1 MLTIMRGRR
10 AGTPSSCCPLR
21 VDHHVDHQ
29 VIIIIIIIMIIII
42 FMIILVISTFFFR
55 VLFIFI
61 FLMFMVMIVS
71 GEDVIAWDHVGVQ
84 VQEKI
89 GSWCSIYSLCQEQRR
104 TFHTLENTPHTP
116 PPRPSPI
123 PQQVMWANSRML
135 QVSGLPRC
143 EGDMR
148 DAREIELQVKAFPSC
163 KWDVCLALSRT
174 SQRLLSQFGR
184 MHFWTYIYIHIYIC
198 MYVCTDMTS
207 HFPPSPLRVCW
218 YAAFPL
224 RWLGTLLKPAYF
236 VTRGFT
242 AAFYIYINVCT

>member
-29 VIIIIIIIMIIII
+29 VSIIIITIIIIMIIII
-42 FMIILVISTFFFR
+42 FMITLVISIFFFW
-55 VLFIFI
+55 VLFIFIFI

-89 GSWCSIYSLCQEQRR
+89 GSWCSIYSLCQEQKR
-104 TFHTLENTPHTP
+104 TFHTHTNP
-116 PPRPSPI
+116 TPRPHAHPPSSI

-148 DAREIELQVKAFPSC
+148 DASETELQVKAFPSC
-163 KWDVCLALSRT
+163 KWDVCLALSRA

-184 MHFWTYIYIHIYIC
+184 IHLC
-198 MYVCTDMTS
+198 SRCSASDDRRWRCSAFVCRGTWKLLS
-207 HFPPSPLRVCW
+207 PPPQ
-218 YAAFPL
+218 PNPK
-224 RWLGTLLKPAYF
+224 WLSQ
-236 VTRGFT
+236 VM
-242 AAFYIYINVCT
+242 I